1 MVVNGNRRRNVRL
14 VGVVAAAMVL
24 AAPVAWRQF
33 RVSDL
38 LTTGAGY
45 SAQQTCACLW
55 VAGRTPESCATD
67 LDPLARKLVSV
78 RVGSNEV
85 TASALGL
92 TTATAMY
99 EKGFGCSL
107 RN

>member
-1 MVVNGNRRRNVRL
+1 MVVKGNRGRNARL
-14 VGVVAAAMVL
+14 LGVVALAVVAAG
-24 AAPVAWRQF
+24 AIAWEKY

-38 LTTGAGY
+38 LITGAGY

-55 VAGRTPESCATD
+55 VSGRALESCKTD
-67 LDPLARKLVSV
+67 LDPLAQKLISI

-85 TASALGL
+85 TASGFGFTA
-92 TTATAMY
+92 ATASY

>member
-1 MVVNGNRRRNVRL
+1 MVVKGHRRRNVRL
-14 VGVVAAAMVL
+14 VGVIAGVMVL
-24 AAPVAWRQF
+24 AAALAWRQF

-45 SAQQTCACLW
+45 SAQQTCACLF
-55 VAGRTPESCATD
+55 VSGRTLESCKTD
-67 LDPLARKLVSV
+67 LDPLARKLVSI
-78 RVGSNEV
+78 RVGANQL
-85 TASALGL
+85 TASGLGIA
-92 TTATAMY
+92 TATATY

>member
-1 MVVNGNRRRNVRL
+1 MVVNGNRQRNVRL
-14 VGVVAAAMVL
+14 VGFVAGVIVL
-24 AAPVAWRQF
+24 AAAFAWRQF

-92 TTATAMY
+92 TAATATY

>member
-1 MVVNGNRRRNVRL
+1 MKALGRRNKVLL
-14 VGVVAAAMVL
+14 VLAAFALVAAA
-24 AAPVAWRQF
+24 WRMF

-55 VAGRTPESCATD
+55 VSGRTLESCETD
-67 LDPLARKLVSV
+67 LDPLARRLISM
-78 RVGSNEV
+78 RVGPEEV
-85 TASALGL
+85 TASGFGL
-92 TTATAMY
+92 ATATARY

>member
-1 MVVNGNRRRNVRL
+1 MVTTALGRRKNVL
-14 VGVVAAAMVL
+14 LGLAAFALVAAAYS
-24 AAPVAWRQF
+24 WRVF

-55 VAGRTPESCATD
+55 VSGRTFESCQTD
-67 LDPLARKLVSV
+67 LDPLARRLISL
-78 RVGSNEV
+78 RLAPDEV
-85 TASALGL
+85 TASGFGL
-92 TTATAMY
+92 ATATARY

-107 RN
+107 RD

>member
-1 MVVNGNRRRNVRL
+1 MVVNGNRRRNVRF
-14 VGVVAAAMVL
+14 VGVVGGVIALAAAF
-24 AAPVAWRQF
+24 AWRQF

-38 LTTGAGY
+38 LTSGAGY

-55 VAGRTPESCATD
+55 VSGRTLESCTTD

-85 TASALGL
+85 TASAMGL
-92 TTATAMY
+92 TTATATY